1 MDVKS
6 KLASNMRN
14 QVLKQYKLNETK
26 RELKKKDSKITSII
40 YYNNEQNVLV
50 GYNNGKLKRAENLSA
65 VKAGNLTDTTIKK
78 DGERLSP
85 VQINDM
91 NKTYR
96 QIWQFEG
103 ETYGVKPGKIERLEN
118 GGGDITNIGD
128 VKGWDP
134 EFQSKLEIF
143 QMINNGY
150 ECPDISKDLHMLQL
164 IFRGDNYISE
174 RYLIGATWNTPF
186 TNTIVDGMS
195 FEIYLDERLN
205 ELSNYKIL
213 ETLNNEKRDR
223 MLKIFNIPRSF
234 GYELVDKSKR
244 LEMGYYCKDKKVFKT
259 HFDNKK
265 FINNEKMIN
274 VGINDSYLI
283 KTTGANLSLGDE
295 NRTIS
300 QLFRKY
306 NRTTFVNDDFSNT
319 LTYRYFQKVKDY
331 LTNTDQNRF
340 TYRFIPGLIEDYS
353 GGGAIIINDI
363 PYETRLKNFNDV
375 LQDILSW
382 PSADTDS
389 SSQNWF
395 TQESINN
402 YDETNKAFYD
412 KVKRGDIVTS
422 TEMMNLP
429 IDGVH
434 ICFIDDFADSCG
446 YSGSD
451 SIYPEYKYFNIIES
465 VKWTNTSDKLWLPS
479 YIKLKPEYEC

>member
-14 QVLKQYKLNETK
+14 QILKQYKLNETK

-85 VQINDM
+85 VQINNM

-164 IFRGDNYISE
+164 IARGDDYINIG
-174 RYLIGATWNTPF
+174 YVIGATWNTPLR
-186 TNTIVDGMS
+186 NTIVDGLS

-223 MLKIFNIPRSF
+223 MLKVFNIPRSF

-265 FINNEKMIN
+265 FISNEKMIN

-283 KTTGANLSLGDE
+283 KTNGANLSLGDE
-295 NRTIS
+295 NRTIG
-300 QLFRKY
+300 QVFKKY
-306 NRTTFVNDDFSNT
+306 NAKTFINDDYVSNT
-319 LTYRYFQKVKDY
+319 LIFRHFQNIKDY
-331 LTNTDQNRF
+331 LTNTNQNQF
-340 TYRFIPGLIEDYS
+340 SYKFIPGLIKDYS
-353 GGGAIIINDI
+353 GGGYN
-363 PYETRLKNFNDV
+363 
-375 LQDILSW
+375 
-382 PSADTDS
+382 
-389 SSQNWF
+389 
-395 TQESINN
+395 
-402 YDETNKAFYD
+402 
-412 KVKRGDIVTS
+412 
-422 TEMMNLP
+422 
-429 IDGVH
+429 
-434 ICFIDDFADSCG
+434 
-446 YSGSD
+446 
-451 SIYPEYKYFNIIES
+451 
-465 VKWTNTSDKLWLPS
+465 
-479 YIKLKPEYEC
+479 